1 MVEKVF
7 NKILHFAGTYA
18 TIYLC
23 QSNLYGWIPEW
34 PKGTDCKSAANC
46 FGGSNPPP
54 SICTLRCKAKLF
66 RMHGQSTYSVRWCGG
81 IGRRKG
87 LKIPRGQP
95 RAGSS
100 PATSSNMRVEKT
112 LKFQCF
118 LYFFVCWVCV

>member
-1 MVEKVF
+1 MRLSWADEF
-7 NKILHFAGTYA
+7 PCCILPWIMLQFHIVRSRF
-18 TIYLC
+18 IVCL
-23 QSNLYGWIPEW
+23 LYGWIPEW

-54 SICTLRCKAKLF
+54 SICVPTERVISQVQKF
-66 RMHGQSTYSVRWCGG
+66 IDSVRWYGG

-100 PATSSNMRVEKT
+100 PATSMEWESTISARG
-112 LKFQCF
+112 
-118 LYFFVCWVCV
+118 

>member
-1 MVEKVF
+1 M
-7 NKILHFAGTYA
+7 LHFVQTYA
-18 TIYLC
+18 TIYPC

-54 SICTLRCKAKLF
+54 SI
-66 RMHGQSTYSVRWCGG
+66 RWCGG

-87 LKIPRGQP
+87 LKIPRWQH

-100 PATSSNMRVEKT
+100 PATSSFMSVGET
-112 LKFQCF
+112 LN
-118 LYFFVCWVCV
+118 